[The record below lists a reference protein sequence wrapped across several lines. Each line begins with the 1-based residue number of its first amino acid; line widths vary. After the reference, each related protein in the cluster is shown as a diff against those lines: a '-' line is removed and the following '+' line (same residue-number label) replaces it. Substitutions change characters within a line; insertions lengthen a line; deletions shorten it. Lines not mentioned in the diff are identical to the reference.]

1 MTTKEKN
8 LLDLA
13 KLYLPGGSNGNAIT
27 MDVIIEK
34 GLGPKVW
41 DIHGNEYI
49 DYSLGSGPMLLGHS
63 HPEVVDAVSSQITK
77 GTTYF
82 GLNKHM
88 IDLAEEIIS
97 AVPCAESIRFANS
110 GSEATFFAMRAARA
124 FTQKEK
130 ILKFEGGFHGMSDYA
145 LMSMMP
151 GKPQDFPIPTP
162 DCEGI
167 PESIR
172 ENVLIAPYNN
182 SQITKQI
189 IEKNHNEI
197 GGIIVEPIQRV
208 IPPKIEFL
216 QSLRELATKYKIPL
230 IFDEIVTGFRLDYGG
245 AQTYYGVTPDICT
258 LGKALSG
265 GFPISAIT
273 GKKEIMEYFSSKNMS
288 QNELV
293 LQEGTMNGNPLCSI
307 AALTTLKILKRPN
320 TYKKLKQTGSQFIK
334 AIKEKLFEFE
344 IPAQI
349 TGEFCLFDIVFQNDP
364 VVDYRSMLNRDKIKT
379 KKLNKSLLD
388 QGIYKN
394 HSKYYLS
401 TSHSEKEIEKTI
413 DAIQL
418 SFQKI

>member
-1 MTTKEKN
+1 MIKEKN

-13 KLYLPGGSNGNAIT
+13 KLYLPGGSNGNTIT
-27 MDVIIEK
+27 MDVIIDK
-34 GLGPKVW
+34 GIGPKVW
-41 DIHGNEYI
+41 DVNGNEYI

-63 HPEVVDAVSSQITK
+63 HPEVVDAVLSQMTK

-82 GLNKHM
+82 GLNKNM

-97 AVPCAESIRFANS
+97 SVPCAESIRFASS

-130 ILKFEGGFHGMSDYA
+130 ILKFEGGFHGMNYNA

-151 GKPQDFPIPTP
+151 EKPQDFPTPTP

-167 PESIR
+167 PKSIHN
-172 ENVLIAPYNN
+172 NVLIAPYNN
-182 SQITKQI
+182 SKVTKQI
-189 IEKNHNEI
+189 IEENQDEI
-197 GGIIVEPIQRV
+197 GGIIVEPIQRI

-216 QSLRELATKYKIPL
+216 KSLRELATKYQIPL

-245 AQTYYGVTPDICT
+245 AQTYYGVVPDICT

-273 GKKEIMEYFSSKNMS
+273 GKKEIMEYFSNKNNS
-288 QNELV
+288 ENELV
-293 LQEGTMNGNPLCSI
+293 LQEGTMNGNPLSSI

-320 TYKKLKQTGSQFIK
+320 TYRNLKRTGTQFIN
-334 AIKEKLFEFE
+334 AIKEKLSELE
-344 IPAQI
+344 IPAQVI
-349 TGEFCLFDIVFQNDP
+349 GEFCLFDIVFQNDQ
-364 VVDYRSMLNRDKIKT
+364 VFDYRSMLNRDKNKT
-379 KKLNKSLLD
+379 KKLNKLLLD
-388 QGIYKN
+388 KGIYKN

-401 TSHSEKEIEKTI
+401 TAHGEQEIQKTI
-413 DAIQL
+413 NAIQL
-418 SFQKI
+418 SLKKI

>member
-13 KLYLPGGSNGNAIT
+13 KLYLPGGSNGNNIT
-27 MDVIIEK
+27 MDIIIDR
-34 GLGPKVW
+34 GLGSKVW
-41 DIHGNEYI
+41 DTNGNEYL

-63 HPEVVDAVSSQITK
+63 HPEVVDAVSSQISK

-97 AVPCAESIRFANS
+97 AVPCAESVRFANS

-151 GKPQDFPIPTP
+151 NQLQDFPSPTP

-172 ENVLIAPYNN
+172 NSVLVAPFNN
-182 SQITKQI
+182 TEITKQI
-189 IEKNHNEI
+189 IENQHNEI
-197 GGIIVEPIQRV
+197 GAIIIEPIQRV
-208 IPPKIEFL
+208 IPPKLEFL
-216 QSLRELATKYKIPL
+216 KSLRKLATKYKIPL

-245 AQTYYGVTPDICT
+245 AQTYYGITPDICT

-265 GFPISAIT
+265 GFPIAAIT
-273 GKKEIMEYFSSKNMS
+273 GKKEIMEYFSI
-288 QNELV
+288 QNKSEKELV
-293 LQEGTMNGNPLCSI
+293 LQEGTMNGNPLSSI
-307 AALTTLKILKRPN
+307 AALTTLKILKQKN
-320 TYKKLKQTGSQFIK
+320 TYANLKKNGTQLINSIKQ
-334 AIKEKLFEFE
+334 KLIELE
-344 IPAQI
+344 ISAQVI
-349 TGEFCLFDIVFQNDP
+349 GEFCFFDIIFQKEP
-364 VVDYRSMLNRDKIKT
+364 VIDYRSMQNRNKNKT
-379 KKLNKSLLD
+379 KQLNKLLLSK
-388 QGIYKN
+388 GIYKN

-401 TSHSEKEIEKTI
+401 TAHSEKEIEKTI